1 MTSDSPLSSLHNSA
15 FIADLLTRCN
25 FPSPGTEVSC
35 AVSGGADSMAL
46 MVLAHAH
53 GLVVTAEHVDH
64 QIRSDS
70 HRDVEVITPITQQ
83 LSIPL
88 VTHVVAVETG
98 PNLEARAREARYNA
112 LPLGVLT
119 GHTADDQAE
128 TVLMNLLRSA
138 ASQGIAAMRPDTRR
152 PLLGLRRSE
161 THALCAQLGITPI
174 DDETNTDP
182 SFVRNRIRHE
192 LLPLMCDI
200 AQRDLVP
207 MLTRTADIVRA
218 DNDLLDDLAANI
230 DPTDALAL
238 SRAPLP
244 LARRAVRHWLARP
257 YPPDLATVERVLAV
271 ARGEALACDIGQNRE
286 IRRSKQRLTL
296 RHLG

>member
-1 MTSDSPLSSLHNSA
+1 VTEGSA
-15 FIADLLTRCN
+15 TLIATLLERCN
-25 FPSPGTEVSC
+25 FPAPGTAVSC

-53 GLVVTAEHVDH
+53 GLSVTAVHVDH
-64 QIRSDS
+64 QLRTES
-70 HRDVEVITPITQQ
+70 HRDIDVITPVAQQ

-88 VTHVVAVETG
+88 VAHVVAVESG
-98 PNLEARAREARYNA
+98 PNLEARARDARYEV
-112 LPLGVLT
+112 LPIDVMT

-128 TVLMNLLRSA
+128 TVLINLLRSA
-138 ASQGIAAMRPDTRR
+138 ASQGLGAMRPDTRR
-152 PLLGLRRSE
+152 PLLGLRRVD
-161 THALCAQLGITPI
+161 THELCRALDIRPVQ
-174 DDETNTDP
+174 DETNSDP
-182 SFVRNRIRHE
+182 SFVRNRVRNE
-192 LLPLMCDI
+192 LLPLMTDI

-207 MLTRTADIVRA
+207 MLTRTADILRA
-218 DNDLLDDLAANI
+218 DNDLLDELASVI

-238 SRAPLP
+238 ARAPLP
-244 LARRAVRHWLARP
+244 LSRRAIRQWLARP
-257 YPPDLATVERVLAV
+257 YPPDLATVDRVLAV

>member
-1 MTSDSPLSSLHNSA
+1 MTSDSPLSSLHNSP

-25 FPSPGTEVSC
+25 FPDPGTEVSC

-138 ASQGIAAMRPDTRR
+138 ASQGLAAMRPDTRR

-182 SFVRNRIRHE
+182 AFVRNRIRHE

-244 LARRAVRHWLARP
+244 LARRAVRQWLARP

>member
-1 MTSDSPLSSLHNSA
+1 LPLVDRLLSL
-15 FIADLLTRCN
+15 CN
-25 FPSPGTEVSC
+25 FPEPGTAVSC

-46 MVLAHAH
+46 MILAHAH
-53 GLVVTAEHVDH
+53 GLRVTAVHVDH
-64 QIRSDS
+64 QIRSTS
-70 HRDVEVITPITQQ
+70 HRDVEVITPIAQQ

-88 VTHVVAVETG
+88 VTHVVAVEPG
-98 PNLEARAREARYNA
+98 PNLEARAREARYDA
-112 LPLGVLT
+112 LPVDVMT

-128 TVLMNLLRSA
+128 TVLINLLRSA
-138 ASQGIAAMRPDTRR
+138 ASQGLGAMRPDNRR
-152 PLLGLRRSE
+152 PLLALRKSD
-161 THALCAQLGITPI
+161 THQLCVEMNITPV

-182 SFVRNRIRHE
+182 AFVRNRVRHE
-192 LLPLMCDI
+192 LLPLMNDI
-200 AQRDLVP
+200 AHRDLVP

-218 DNDLLDDLAANI
+218 DNDLLDELAAAI
-230 DPTDALAL
+230 DPTDAIAL

-244 LARRAVRHWLARP
+244 LARRAIRQWLAKP

-271 ARGEALACDIGQNRE
+271 ARGDALACDIGQNRE

>member
-1 MTSDSPLSSLHNSA
+1 MPLVDRLLSL
-15 FIADLLTRCN
+15 CN
-25 FPSPGTEVSC
+25 FPEPGTAVSC

-46 MVLAHAH
+46 MILAHAH
-53 GLVVTAEHVDH
+53 GLRVTAVHVDH
-64 QIRSDS
+64 QIRSTS
-70 HRDVEVITPITQQ
+70 HRDVEVITPIAQQ

-88 VTHVVAVETG
+88 VTHVVAVEPG
-98 PNLEARAREARYNA
+98 PNLEARAREARYDA
-112 LPLGVLT
+112 LPVDVMT

-128 TVLMNLLRSA
+128 TVLINLLRSA
-138 ASQGIAAMRPDTRR
+138 ASQGLGAMRPDNRR
-152 PLLGLRRSE
+152 PLLALRKSD
-161 THALCAQLGITPI
+161 THQLCVEMNITPV

-182 SFVRNRIRHE
+182 AFVRNRVRHE
-192 LLPLMCDI
+192 LLPLMNDI
-200 AQRDLVP
+200 AHRDLVP

-218 DNDLLDDLAANI
+218 DNDLLDELAAAI
-230 DPTDALAL
+230 DPTDAIAL

-244 LARRAVRHWLARP
+244 LARRAIRQWLAKP

-271 ARGEALACDIGQNRE
+271 ARGDALACDIGQNRE

>member
-1 MTSDSPLSSLHNSA
+1 MTPNSLIAPEHSA
-15 FIADLLTRCN
+15 FIADLLSRCH
-25 FPSPGTEVSC
+25 FPEPGTHVSC

-46 MVLAHAH
+46 MVLAYAH

-64 QIRSDS
+64 QIRHDS
-70 HRDVEVITPITQQ
+70 HRDVEVITPIAQQ

-88 VTHVVAVETG
+88 VAHVVTVEAG
-98 PNLEARAREARYNA
+98 PNLEARAREARYDA
-112 LPLGVLT
+112 LPIGVLT

-138 ASQGIAAMRPDTRR
+138 ASQGLGAMRPDTRR

-161 THALCAQLGITPI
+161 THALCERLGITPVA
-174 DDETNTDP
+174 DETNTDP
-182 SFVRNRIRHE
+182 AFVRNRIRHD

-200 AQRDLVP
+200 SQRDLVP
-207 MLTRTADIVRA
+207 MLTRTADIIRG
-218 DNDLLDDLAANI
+218 DNDLLEELASSI

-244 LARRAVRHWLARP
+244 LARRAVRQWLARP